1 MAKEG
6 IIIYSSQTGFTK
18 RYAELMAE
26 QLNFDIKPIQKANL
40 FRVSCYPVIMY
51 GGGLHHNR
59 IDAIKGLMDGFEYL
73 GDQSM
78 IIFSVGLS
86 SVNED
91 IIRDIKRRNLPDFL
105 QDSIYFKALP
115 GGLRRADTLAGGA
128 MARKV
133 EVYRGKRDEGRK
145 LTRGDMIALAI
156 ADGERPEQDRF
167 DPEAVRDL
175 VIAAKQRV

>member
-91 IIRDIKRRNLPDFL
+91 I
-105 QDSIYFKALP
+105 S
-115 GGLRRADTLAGGA
+115 
-128 MARKV
+128 
-133 EVYRGKRDEGRK
+133 
-145 LTRGDMIALAI
+145 
-156 ADGERPEQDRF
+156 RF
-167 DPEAVRDL
+167 
-175 VIAAKQRV
+175 I